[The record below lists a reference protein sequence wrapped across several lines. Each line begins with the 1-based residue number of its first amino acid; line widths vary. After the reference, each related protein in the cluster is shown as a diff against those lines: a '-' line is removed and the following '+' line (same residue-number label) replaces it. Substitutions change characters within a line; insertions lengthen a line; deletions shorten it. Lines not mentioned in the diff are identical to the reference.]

1 MRIGSFGILG
11 KMNIKIRATAENSD
25 KDVILEASKLTIHFP
40 VRRKHLFE
48 RKRFL
53 HAVDVIDLKVTKGSS
68 FGIVGESGSG
78 KTTAALGMIRLA
90 PLTSGQIFFRG
101 QEITH
106 IKGYSLRKL
115 RRHMQVV
122 FQDPYSSLNPRLRA
136 GEIVREPLERMCIFD
151 PSERHDRVAAL
162 FDQVGLRR
170 EQMALFPHQFSG
182 GQRQRIGVARA
193 LSSEPSLLV
202 LDEPV
207 SALDVAIQ
215 AQLLNLFRELK
226 DRLSLTYVF
235 ISHDLGVVQYLCDHI
250 TVMYLGLV
258 MESAARVELF
268 RSPLHPYTQA
278 LLEAVPT
285 IKGGLKSTPLARSSN
300 EQASA
305 IDPAPGCRFAL
316 RCPHA
321 MAVCREAMPELK
333 SVAPRHKVACY
344 LYS

>member
-1 MRIGSFGILG
+1 MDNYDRPDNDIILDATQL
-11 KMNIKIRATAENSD
+11 KIYFR
-25 KDVILEASKLTIHFP
+25 
-40 VRRKHLFE
+40 VRRKNLFE
-48 RKRFL
+48 QQQFV
-53 HAVDVIDLKVTKGSS
+53 HAVDGIDLKVPNGSA

-90 PLTSGQIFFRG
+90 PVTDGRIVFQGRD
-101 QEITH
+101 ITH
-106 IKGYSLRKL
+106 LTGDALRKI

-136 GEIVREPLERMCIFD
+136 GEIVREPLERMQIFD
-151 PSERHDRVAAL
+151 KKERIERAESL

-193 LSSEPSLLV
+193 LASKPDLLV

-226 DRLSLTYVF
+226 EQLSLTYVF

-250 TVMYLGLV
+250 TVMYLGVV
-258 MESAARVELF
+258 MESAPRAALF
-268 RSPLHPYTQA
+268 RSPQNPYTQA
-278 LLEAVPT
+278 LLKAIPS
-285 IKGGLKSTPLARSSN
+285 IKGQLAPIPLLKESA
-300 EQASA
+300 EQATA
-305 IDPAPGCRFAL
+305 LNPPPGCRFES

-321 MAVCREAMPELK
+321 MPVCRQRMPKLVET
-333 SVAPRHKVACY
+333 APGHLVACH
-344 LYS
+344 LYGTSTV